1 MSILFPSNVLYFF
14 GFINDIASFNL
25 IPTDSINEAI
35 LEFDEFTDY
44 ETFNPYFELMNYSSM
59 NSILNLGLLFYAFL
73 ICILNLI
80 FAKILSNFR
89 FQNCMM

>member
-14 GFINDIASFNL
+14 GLINDIASFNL
-25 IPTDSINEAI
+25 IPTDDISHAI

-59 NSILNLGLLFYAFL
+59 NSILNLGLLFYVML
-73 ICILNLI
+73 I
-80 FAKILSNFR
+80 
-89 FQNCMM
+89 